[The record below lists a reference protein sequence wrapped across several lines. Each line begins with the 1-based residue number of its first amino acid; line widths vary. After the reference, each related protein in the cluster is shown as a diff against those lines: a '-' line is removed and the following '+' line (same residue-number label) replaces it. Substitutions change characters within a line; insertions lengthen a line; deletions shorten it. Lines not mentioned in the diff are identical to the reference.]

1 MRDVAGDVF
10 EIVGPRP
17 ADDDGVDGTVQI
29 GQAEIRWVQEDDT
42 GMKLCRSIPVPS
54 ERIRA
59 QPAILHYKGFQTT
72 RWGAGGCEGESCLVA
87 LNQRW
92 DRKLRPEGLMP
103 PWR

>member
-1 MRDVAGDVF
+1 MWDVAGDVF

-17 ADDDGVDGTVQI
+17 ADDDRVDGTVQI

-59 QPAILHYKGFQTT
+59 QPAILYYRVSRHPARAQQDAKVEAV
-72 RWGAGGCEGESCLVA
+72 W
-87 LNQRW
+87 
-92 DRKLRPEGLMP
+92 
-103 PWR
+103 

>member
-1 MRDVAGDVF
+1 MWDVAGVVF

-17 ADDDGVDGTVQI
+17 ADDDRVDGTVQI

-59 QPAILHYKGFQTT
+59 QPAILYYRVSRH
-72 RWGAGGCEGESCLVA
+72 RRRGASGCERRSCLLA

-92 DRKLRPEGLMP
+92 TNQRWTEIFGRK
-103 PWR
+103 